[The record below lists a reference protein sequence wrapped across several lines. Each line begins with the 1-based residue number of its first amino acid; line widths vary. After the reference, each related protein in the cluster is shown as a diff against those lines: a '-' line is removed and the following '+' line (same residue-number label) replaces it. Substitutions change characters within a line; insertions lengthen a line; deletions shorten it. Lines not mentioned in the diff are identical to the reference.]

1 MRITTLGILLAV
13 VIATLLA
20 SLDARQQEAV
30 LLRTLGAQRAYL
42 AKSLWSEFLTLGL
55 LAGLLASACAE
66 IAMALISDRLFE
78 LPARLHPWLWLT
90 LPVAGALLVGMSGW
104 LTTRHIT
111 RVPPMQSIRALN

>member
-1 MRITTLGILLAV
+1 MAV

-42 AKSLWSEFLTLGL
+42 AKSLWSEFLALGL

-66 IAMALISDRLFE
+66 IAMALIAQRLFE
-78 LPARLHPWLWLT
+78 LPLRLHPWLWLA
-90 LPVAGALLVGMSGW
+90 LPVAGALLVGLSGW